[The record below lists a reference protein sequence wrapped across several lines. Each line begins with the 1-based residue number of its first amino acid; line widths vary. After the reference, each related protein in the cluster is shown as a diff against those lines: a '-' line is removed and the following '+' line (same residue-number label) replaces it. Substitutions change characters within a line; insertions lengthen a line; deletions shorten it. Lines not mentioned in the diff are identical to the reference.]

1 MRGDVIRRVKQCV
14 LNCSADYIHGKCDDR
29 YYQHLKIQKPQKC
42 STFRATHKSSAQQH
56 IQRFCSRQCSR
67 QKNDVLRIN
76 PVLGKGFM
84 CFVARV
90 ARFFWNIY
98 ITFLF

>member
-1 MRGDVIRRVKQCV
+1 MLLTIENTEAK
-14 LNCSADYIHGKCDDR
+14 K
-29 YYQHLKIQKPQKC
+29 
-42 STFRATHKSSAQQH
+42 
-56 IQRFCSRQCSR
+56 CSR

-84 CFVARV
+84 CFVAR
-90 ARFFWNIY
+90 FLKNIY

>member
-1 MRGDVIRRVKQCV
+1 M
-14 LNCSADYIHGKCDDR
+14 LSASENTEAEKR
-29 YYQHLKIQKPQKC
+29 
-42 STFRATHKSSAQQH
+42 STLRATHKSIAQQH

-76 PVLGKGFM
+76 PLTGKGFM

-90 ARFFWNIY
+90 ARFLKNIY

>member
-1 MRGDVIRRVKQCV
+1 M
-14 LNCSADYIHGKCDDR
+14 DDEC
-29 YYQHLKIQKPQKC
+29 YQHLKIRKLKKC

-90 ARFFWNIY
+90 ARFFGNIY

>member
-1 MRGDVIRRVKQCV
+1 MLNDVFWFVLLITYKKGCGDRC
-14 LNCSADYIHGKCDDR
+14 
-29 YYQHLKIQKPQKC
+29 YQHLKIQKLKKR
-42 STFRATHKSSAQQH
+42 STFLATHKSVAQQH
-56 IQRFCSRQCSR
+56 IQHFCSRQCSR

-76 PVLGKGFM
+76 PLTGKGFM

-90 ARFFWNIY
+90 ARFLKNIY

>member
-1 MRGDVIRRVKQCV
+1 MDDNTEM
-14 LNCSADYIHGKCDDR
+14 LLSASENPEAK
-29 YYQHLKIQKPQKC
+29 KC

-90 ARFFWNIY
+90 ARFLKNIY